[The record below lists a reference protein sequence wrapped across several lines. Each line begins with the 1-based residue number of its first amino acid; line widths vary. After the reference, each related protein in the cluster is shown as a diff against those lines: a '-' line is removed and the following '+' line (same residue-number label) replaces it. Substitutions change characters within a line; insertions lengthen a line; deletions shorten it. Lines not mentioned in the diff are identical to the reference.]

1 MTTTSAVPAV
11 SARSP
16 QSGPPLLLPAVA
28 FAALMVVSIV
38 LSRQTPLPTDS
49 AADTLAYYRDHATV
63 AKVAGTL
70 QFGASLPLAI
80 WAAIAYQRLRRLGV
94 TAPGPGIALVSGVL
108 AAASMAVCGLTV
120 WTAARAGGLG
130 DAPLVRSL
138 ADLTFASGGPGH
150 VVPFAVMLAGV
161 AVPMLLLG
169 FGPRGFAW
177 AGLVLAGIGVLGTL
191 ALLSTSLGFFLPIA
205 RFGGLIWLIAA
216 SVLLP
221 AQRPRRAAEAGAGD
235 GAAAD
240 DRAA

>member
-1 MTTTSAVPAV
+1 MTTTSAVPAA
-11 SARSP
+11 SARRQ

-38 LSRQTPLPTDS
+38 LARQTPLPTDS
-49 AADTLAYYRDHATV
+49 AADTLAYYKDHATA
-63 AKVAGTL
+63 AKVSGTL
-70 QFGASLPLAI
+70 QFAASLPLAV
-80 WAAIAYQRLRRLGV
+80 WAAIVYQRLRRLGV

-108 AAASMAVCGLTV
+108 ASASMALCGLTV
-120 WTAARAGGLG
+120 WAASRSGDLG
-130 DAPLVRSL
+130 DASLARSL

-169 FGPRGFAW
+169 FGPKGFAW

-191 ALLSTSLGFFLPIA
+191 ALLNTSLGFFLPIA

-216 SVLLP
+216 SVILP
-221 AQRPRRAAEAGAGD
+221 KQRPRRTAGAEVD
-235 GAAAD
+235 PA
-240 DRAA
+240 